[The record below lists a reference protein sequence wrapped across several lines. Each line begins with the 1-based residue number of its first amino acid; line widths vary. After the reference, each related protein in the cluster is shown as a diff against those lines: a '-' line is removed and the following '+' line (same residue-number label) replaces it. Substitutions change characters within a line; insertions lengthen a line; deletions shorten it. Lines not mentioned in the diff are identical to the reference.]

1 MGLKENKVGYLHN
14 VFLLFLTY
22 RSSDG
27 VEQFDY
33 YTVAYQWPRTFQ
45 EIFREKK
52 DASIYVIFFL
62 QIL

>member
-45 EIFREKK
+45 EINN
-52 DASIYVIFFL
+52 ASIYVIFFL